1 MTAPLPV
8 SRVDQWTR
16 ELLIAV
22 QRTHLQGIVHY
33 DIQSSN
39 VLLDQHD
46 RLALADFG
54 SARDLTPSLRHQ
66 DVQDTLQVIRWLSRC
81 VAGLRLARRG

>member
-16 ELLIAV
+16 ELPIAV

-54 SARDLTPSLRHQ
+54 SARDLTQALRHQ
-66 DVQDTLQVIRWLSRC
+66 DLNDTLQVITWLARC
-81 VAGLRLARRG
+81 VAGPTLARYR